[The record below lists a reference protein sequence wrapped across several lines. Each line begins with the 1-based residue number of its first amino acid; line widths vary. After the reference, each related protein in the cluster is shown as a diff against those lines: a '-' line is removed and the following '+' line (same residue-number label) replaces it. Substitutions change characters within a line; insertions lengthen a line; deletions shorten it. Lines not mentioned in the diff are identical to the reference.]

1 MSIMGTIQEAQRD
14 ANRANL
20 QRYQEGLGLY
30 DQMIKG
36 WKKGGGFAKGAKAGL
51 ARARTKSMASGMQS
65 LASSGLACT
74 TMAAGL
80 GKKWEEEVGT
90 PARLSIADI
99 AGQWLMQARQAKA
112 GFIERRED
120 YGPDPGMTSQLMQG
134 VGQAS
139 VPTSDPYGPGGYLH
153 DPWKKSPE
161 TLAAHQAHLAKM
173 NAPGTGTVYGKAQ
186 PITAYAKTPT
196 QTPQQS
202 WAGSYSQEQLADL
215 LKKQPK

>member
-65 LASSGLACT
+65 LASSGLAGT

-99 AGQWLMQARQAKA
+99 AGQRLMQARQAKA

-120 YGPDPGMTSQLMQG
+120 YGPDPGMISQSMQQIGRGSGGSVSQPQGSTRPSPYQPTFGPTDIWGRPVAGGPWGGRGFRDPSVGIGDRRPQTSFSQLSKR
-134 VGQAS
+134 A
-139 VPTSDPYGPGGYLH
+139 SDPWSIGFRG
-153 DPWKKSPE
+153 
-161 TLAAHQAHLAKM
+161 
-173 NAPGTGTVYGKAQ
+173 
-186 PITAYAKTPT
+186 
-196 QTPQQS
+196 
-202 WAGSYSQEQLADL
+202 
-215 LKKQPK
+215 